1 MTEKEQELA
10 DQKMRAE
17 IANLIAETA
26 KINAEAAKIHRER
39 WFYPYTIVIAAVVAG
54 IALAKTLL

>member
-1 MTEKEQELA
+1 MEDT
-10 DQKMRAE
+10 
-17 IANLIAETA
+17 NLVAETA
-26 KINAEAAKIHRER
+26 KINAEAAKIQRER